1 MKRER
6 REGMAILIEC
16 GYCHTKQSRRN
27 KRCIGKRKKEDC
39 RADLDAA
46 RKAKK
51 VRYWILF
58 RVQGKQRKEA
68 VGSFEGLNPY
78 SLKDAEKALAKRVV
92 QRTEKRLFDMLP
104 GVDMSFA
111 ELAEWYL
118 GLNSVKKLATYETVK
133 WAIGRFNQTFGNK
146 VVGTLRPVDLEDF
159 QDQLEA
165 EDAAPATIDM
175 VLIRAG
181 TMVRKGWDNDLVSD
195 RPVKAF
201 RKVKNRLVAG
211 SNARGRTLTLDEY
224 QRLVE
229 AAADHLRPIIIT
241 GYFTGMRQ
249 GELLQLK
256 RSHIGRDY
264 QMIRF
269 PLGLTKEGKMKGI
282 PEDSPLR
289 KNIPI
294 NHHVKAALKT
304 IFLSKV
310 VHADFVFTYQ
320 GKPIGAKIRN
330 AFKGA
335 CQRAGIP
342 YGTKLENGVRFH
354 DIRTTVKTNMLRA
367 GIDKVLRDTILG
379 HSLKGMDAYYLK
391 PSDEDLQEAMDKF
404 TEWFD
409 TQLSSVAYLVAQEAK
424 SG

>member
-1 MKRER
+1 
-6 REGMAILIEC
+6 MAILIEC
-16 GYCHTKQSRRN
+16 GYCHTKQSRRH
-27 KRCIGKRKKEDC
+27 KKCIGKRKKEDC

-51 VRYWILF
+51 VRYWILY

-104 GVDMSFA
+104 GVDVTFV
-111 ELAEWYL
+111 ELTEWYL
-118 GLNSVKKLATYETVK
+118 DLKSVKKLATYETVK

-146 VVGTLRPVDLEDF
+146 IVGTLIPVDLEDF
-159 QDQLEA
+159 QDQLE
-165 EDAAPATIDM
+165 EENAAPATTDM
-175 VLIRAG
+175 ILIRAG
-181 TMVRKGWDNDLVSD
+181 TMVRKAWDNDLVSD

-201 RKVKNRLVAG
+201 RKVQNRLVAG
-211 SNARGRTLTLDEY
+211 SNARDRTLTLDEY

-229 AAADHLRPIIIT
+229 AAADHLKPIIT
-241 GYFTGMRQ
+241 TAYFTGMRQ

-256 RSHIGRDY
+256 WSHIDREN

-269 PLGLTKEGKMKGI
+269 PLGLTKEGKMKRI

-294 NHHVKAALKT
+294 NHHVKAALKM
-304 IFLSKV
+304 ILLSKV
-310 VHADFVFTYQ
+310 VHADSFFIYH
-320 GKPIGAKIRN
+320 GRAIGAKIRN

-335 CQRAGIP
+335 CERAGIP
-342 YGTKLENGVRFH
+342 YGTKVENGVRFH

-367 GIDKVLRDTILG
+367 GIDKVLRDSILG

-391 PSDEDLQEAMDKF
+391 PSDEDLREAMDKF
-404 TEWFD
+404 TAWIDAQFESEAQ
-409 TQLSSVAYLVAQEAK
+409 TVAQEGK